1 MSYAS
6 LGKTYLITP
15 LRKEAPIHI
24 VSCDDMKVIRVRAPK
39 KIRPTDDAWIVQ
51 AAGHERRRDCS
62 FRGGN
67 IRIFAT
73 VDV

>member
-1 MSYAS
+1 MITLVEYATQFARD
-6 LGKTYLITP
+6 GGG
-15 LRKEAPIHI
+15 RGRFGH
-24 VSCDDMKVIRVRAPK
+24 MVIRVKAPK